1 MSNIVIV
8 GGGFAAL
15 QTIKMV
21 RKLNQDIAITMITA
35 DAGVEYSK
43 PNLSHAFSQAQ
54 TPEALSIHNAQQLA
68 EQYNVVIK
76 TKALV
81 SEVDTV
87 QQCVHVDGQIIH
99 YSKLV
104 LATGATPFIPPAEGL
119 KRSATIT
126 LNSLEE
132 FEKHKAQVDDAQR
145 ITVIGGGLIGVELA
159 FDLQTA
165 GKDVTIIEPA
175 SYLLNNLVPPFV
187 SLELE
192 RELRKAGVTVE
203 TDSAVCRA
211 TYLPNGVRLQTTSSR
226 LIRTD
231 IVIAAAGLRPNT
243 LLAKQAGIEVNRGV
257 VVDNTMRTSA
267 ENVYAIGDCVEI
279 EGRVMAYLQP
289 VILSANV
296 LAKQLAMDKGDIK
309 VGEAT
314 LSLPHIITKV
324 KTPSYPIQLAGRD
337 IQTAQSWETRFDPK
351 GIIAKGFNE
360 DDQLV
365 GFIVTGE
372 HTKAAFP
379 LLKELQTSS
388 PA

>member
-1 MSNIVIV
+1 MENIVIV

-15 QTIKMV
+15 QTIKML
-21 RKLNQDIAITMITA
+21 RKADQNIAITMVTA
-35 DAGVEYSK
+35 DAGIEYSK
-43 PNLSHAFSQAQ
+43 PNLSHVFSQAQ
-54 TPEALSIHNAQQLA
+54 TPQQLAINTAQQLA

-76 TKALV
+76 TNVWV
-81 SEVDTV
+81 SEVNTE
-87 QQCVHVDGQIIH
+87 QQFVVAGDDVIP

-119 KRSATIT
+119 NPEATIT

-132 FEKHKAQVDDAQR
+132 FEKHKAQIDVAKR

-159 FDLQTA
+159 LDLQTS

-175 SYLLNNLVPPFV
+175 SYLLNSLVPPFV

-192 RELRKAGVTVE
+192 RELTKAGVTVE
-203 TDSAVCRA
+203 TDSAICRA
-211 TYLPNGVRLQTTSSR
+211 TYLNDGVRLQTTSSR
-226 LIRTD
+226 LIKTD
-231 IVIAAAGLRPNT
+231 VVIAAAGLKPNT
-243 LLAKQAGIEVNRGV
+243 ALAKQAGIDVSRGIL
-257 VVDNTMRTSA
+257 VDETMRTNIK
-267 ENVYAIGDCVEI
+267 NVYAIGDCIEI
-279 EGRVMAYLQP
+279 QGRVMAYLQP
-289 VILSANV
+289 AILSANV
-296 LAKQLAMDKGDIK
+296 LAKQLTT
-309 VGEAT
+309 GEAK
-314 LSLPHIITKV
+314 LSLPHMITKV

-337 IQTAQSWETRFDPK
+337 IHTAQSWETRFEPN
-351 GIIAKGFNE
+351 GLIAKGFNE
-360 DDQLV
+360 ENRLV

>member
-1 MSNIVIV
+1 MENIVIV
-8 GGGFAAL
+8 GGGFSAL
-15 QTIKMV
+15 QTIKML
-21 RKLNQDIAITMITA
+21 RKADQNIAITMVTA
-35 DAGVEYSK
+35 DAGIEYSK
-43 PNLSHAFSQAQ
+43 PNLSHVFSQAQ
-54 TPEALSIHNAQQLA
+54 TPQQLAVNTAQQLA

-76 TKALV
+76 TNVWV
-81 SEVDTV
+81 SEVNTE
-87 QQCVHVDGQIIH
+87 QQFVVAGDDVIP

-119 KRSATIT
+119 NPEATIT

-132 FEKHKAQVDDAQR
+132 FGKHKAQIDVAKR

-175 SYLLNNLVPPFV
+175 SYLLNSLVPPFV

-192 RELRKAGVTVE
+192 RELIKAGVTVE
-203 TDSAVCRA
+203 TDSAICRA
-211 TYLPNGVRLQTTSSR
+211 TYLSDGVRLQTTSSR

-243 LLAKQAGIEVNRGV
+243 QLATQAGIEVNRGI
-257 VVDNTMRTSA
+257 VVDDTLKTSA
-267 ENVYAIGDCVEI
+267 NNVYAIGDCAEI

-289 VILSANV
+289 AILSANV
-296 LAKQLAMDKGDIK
+296 LAKQLTMDKGEGK
-309 VGEAT
+309 VGEAK
-314 LSLPHIITKV
+314 LSLPHMITKV

-337 IQTAQSWETRFDPK
+337 IHTAQNWETRFEPN
-351 GIIAKGFNE
+351 GLIAKGFNK
-360 DDQLV
+360 DNQLV

-379 LLKELQTSS
+379 LLKELQASS

>member
-1 MSNIVIV
+1 MDNIVIV
-8 GGGFAAL
+8 GAGFAAL

-21 RKLNQDIAITMITA
+21 RKIDQDIAITMITA

-43 PNLSHAFSQAQ
+43 PNLSHVFSQAQ
-54 TPEALSIHNAQQLA
+54 TPQQLSINTAQQLA
-68 EQYNVVIK
+68 ELHNVVIK
-76 TKALV
+76 TNV
-81 SEVDTV
+81 WVNEINTE
-87 QQCVHVDGQIIH
+87 QQFIVAGDDVIP

-104 LATGATPFIPPAEGL
+104 LATGATPFIPAAEGL
-119 KRSATIT
+119 SVQATIT

-132 FEKHKAQVDDAQR
+132 FEKHKAQIDAAQR

-165 GKDVTIIEPA
+165 GKSVTIIEPA
-175 SYLLNNLVPPFV
+175 SYLLGSLVPPFI

-203 TDSAVCRA
+203 TDAMVSHA
-211 TYLPNGVRLQTTSSR
+211 TYLADGVRLQTTSSR
-226 LIRTD
+226 LIKTD
-231 IVIAAAGLRPNT
+231 VVIAAAGLMPNT
-243 LLAKQAGIEVNRGV
+243 ALAQQTGMAVNRGII
-257 VVDNTMRTSA
+257 VDEAMRTNIQ
-267 ENVYAIGDCVEI
+267 NVYAIGDCAEI
-279 EGRVMAYLQP
+279 QGRVMAYLQP
-289 VILSANV
+289 AILAANV
-296 LAKQLAMDKGDIK
+296 LAKQLTT
-309 VGEAT
+309 GEGK
-314 LSLPHIITKV
+314 LSLPHIMTKV

-351 GIIAKGFNE
+351 GIVAKGFNE
-360 DDQLV
+360 ANQLV

-388 PA
+388 PT

>member
-21 RKLNQDIAITMITA
+21 RKIDQDVAITMITA

-43 PNLSHAFSQAQ
+43 PNISHAFSQAQ
-54 TPEALSIHNAQQLA
+54 TPQALTVNNAQQLA

-81 SEVDTV
+81 SEIDTK

-119 KRSATIT
+119 KRSETIT

-132 FEKHKAQVDDAQR
+132 FEKHKAQIDDAQR

-192 RELRKAGVTVE
+192 GELTKAGVTVE
-203 TDSAVCRA
+203 TDSVICRA
-211 TYLPNGVRLQTTSSR
+211 TYLHDGVRLQTTTSR
-226 LIRTD
+226 LIRAD

-243 LLAKQAGIEVNRGV
+243 ALVAQAGIEANRGI
-257 VVDNTMRTSA
+257 VVDNTLKTSA
-267 ENVYAIGDCVEI
+267 NNVYAIGDCAEV

-289 VILSANV
+289 AILSANV
-296 LAKQLAMDKGDIK
+296 LAKQLIANDEMPVAADIK
-309 VGEAT
+309 
-314 LSLPHIITKV
+314 LKLPHIITKV

-337 IQTAQSWETRFDPK
+337 IHTAQSWETRFDPN

-360 DDQLV
+360 DNQLV

-372 HTKAAFP
+372 HIKTAFP

-388 PA
+388 PS

>member
-1 MSNIVIV
+1 MPNIVIV

-15 QTIKMV
+15 QTIKMI
-21 RKLNQDIAITMITA
+21 RKLDQNIAITMITA

-54 TPEALSIHNAQQLA
+54 TPETLAIHSAKQLA

-81 SEVDTV
+81 SEIDTK
-87 QQCVHVDGQIIH
+87 QQCVHVNSETIH

-104 LATGATPFIPPAEGL
+104 LATGATPFIPPAKGL

-132 FEKHKAQVDDAQR
+132 FEKHKTQVDDAQR
-145 ITVIGGGLIGVELA
+145 VTVMGGGLIGVELA

-211 TYLPNGVRLQTTSSR
+211 TYLTDGVRLQTTSSR

-243 LLAKQAGIEVNRGV
+243 QLATQAGIDVNRGI
-257 VVDNTMRTSA
+257 VVDEAMRTSA
-267 ENVYAIGDCVEI
+267 ENVYAIGDCAEI

-289 VILSANV
+289 AILSANV
-296 LAKQLAMDKGDIK
+296 LAKQLSIDKDKIMA
-309 VGEAT
+309 GEGKF
-314 LSLPHIITKV
+314 SLPHIITKV

-337 IQTAQSWETRFDPK
+337 IKTAQSWETRFDPK

-379 LLKELQTSS
+379 LLKELQASS

>member
-21 RKLNQDIAITMITA
+21 RKIDQDIAITMITA

-43 PNLSHAFSQAQ
+43 PNLSRVFSQAQ
-54 TPEALSIHNAQQLA
+54 TPQALAVNNAQQLA

-76 TKALV
+76 TGALV
-81 SEVDTV
+81 SEIDTK
-87 QQCVHVDGQIIH
+87 QQCVRVDGQTIH

-132 FEKHKAQVDDAQR
+132 FKKHKAQIDDAQR
-145 ITVIGGGLIGVELA
+145 ITVMRGGLIGVELA

-175 SYLLNNLVPPFV
+175 SYLLNSLVPPFV

-192 RELRKAGVTVE
+192 RELTKAGVTVE
-203 TDSAVCRA
+203 TDSAICRA
-211 TYLPNGVRLQTTSSR
+211 TYLSDGVRLQTTSSR
-226 LIRTD
+226 LIRADT
-231 IVIAAAGLRPNT
+231 VIAAAGLRPNAQ
-243 LLAKQAGIEVNRGV
+243 LATRAGIEVNRGI
-257 VVDNTMRTSA
+257 VVDETLQTSA
-267 ENVYAIGDCVEI
+267 NNVYAIGDCAEI

-289 VILSANV
+289 AILSANV
-296 LAKQLAMDKGDIK
+296 LAKQLTKDKGEIK
-309 VGEAT
+309 VGEAK
-314 LSLPHIITKV
+314 LSLPHMITKV

-337 IQTAQSWETRFDPK
+337 IHTAQSWETRFDPK
-351 GIIAKGFNE
+351 GIVAKGFNE
-360 DDQLV
+360 DNQLV

-379 LLKELQTSS
+379 LLKELQASS

>member
-21 RKLNQDIAITMITA
+21 RKLDQDIAITMITA
-35 DAGVEYSK
+35 DSGVEYSK
-43 PNLSHAFSQAQ
+43 PNLSHAFSQEQ
-54 TPEALSIHNAQQLA
+54 TPETLTVHNAQQLA

-81 SEVDTV
+81 SEIDIE
-87 QQCVHVDGQIIH
+87 QQYIRVDGQPIH
-99 YSKLV
+99 YTKLV
-104 LATGATPFIPPAEGL
+104 LATGATPFIPPAKGL
-119 KRSATIT
+119 KRSSTIT

-132 FEKHKAQVDDAQR
+132 FEKHKAQIDDAQR
-145 ITVIGGGLIGVELA
+145 VTVIGGGLIGVELA

-175 SYLLNNLVPPFV
+175 SYLLNSLVPPFV

-192 RELRKAGVTVE
+192 RELTKAGVTVE

-211 TYLPNGVRLQTTSSR
+211 TYLPDGVRLQTTSSR
-226 LIRTD
+226 LIRAD
-231 IVIAAAGLRPNT
+231 IVIAAAGLRPNIA
-243 LLAKQAGIEVNRGV
+243 LATQAGIVVNKGI
-257 VVDNTMRTSA
+257 VVDETMRTSA
-267 ENVYAIGDCVEI
+267 ENVYAIGDCAEI

-289 VILSANV
+289 AILSANV
-296 LAKQLAMDKGDIK
+296 LAKQLTIGKGELK
-309 VGEAT
+309 VGEAN

-324 KTPSYPIQLAGRD
+324 KTPSYPIQLAGRN
-337 IQTAQSWETRFDPK
+337 IHTAQSWETRFDPK
-351 GIIAKGFNE
+351 GIVAKGFNE
-360 DDQLV
+360 DNQLV

-372 HTKAAFP
+372 HIKAAFP
-379 LLKELQTSS
+379 LLKELQISS
-388 PA
+388 PS

>member
-21 RKLNQDIAITMITA
+21 RKIDQDVAITMITA

-43 PNLSHAFSQAQ
+43 PNISHAFSQAQ
-54 TPEALSIHNAQQLA
+54 TPQALTVNNAQQLA

-81 SEVDTV
+81 SEIDTK

-119 KRSATIT
+119 KRSETIT

-132 FEKHKAQVDDAQR
+132 FEKHKAQIDDAQR

-192 RELRKAGVTVE
+192 GELTKAGVTVE
-203 TDSAVCRA
+203 TDSVICRA
-211 TYLPNGVRLQTTSSR
+211 TYLHDGVRLQTTTSR
-226 LIRTD
+226 LIRAD

-243 LLAKQAGIEVNRGV
+243 ALAAQAGIEANRGI
-257 VVDNTMRTSA
+257 VVDNTLKTSA
-267 ENVYAIGDCVEI
+267 NNVYAIGDCAEV

-289 VILSANV
+289 AILSANV
-296 LAKQLAMDKGDIK
+296 LAKQLIASDEVPATADIK
-309 VGEAT
+309 
-314 LSLPHIITKV
+314 LKLPHIITKV

-337 IQTAQSWETRFDPK
+337 LQTAQSWETRFDPK
-351 GIIAKGFNE
+351 GIVAKGFNE
-360 DDQLV
+360 DNQLV

-372 HTKAAFP
+372 HIKTAFP
-379 LLKELQTSS
+379 LLKELQTIS
-388 PA
+388 PS